1 MKRGDFIVYPDGTIL
16 TVRTL
21 LPFRRAFMWVETPR
35 QNKRRLSH
43 NRRVRNFLAKRREAK
58 FSLPS

>member
-21 LPFRRAFMWVETPR
+21 LPGRRMWMRVETPR
-35 QNKRRLSH
+35 QNKRRLTH
-43 NRRVRNFLAKRREAK
+43 NRRIKELLANRREAK